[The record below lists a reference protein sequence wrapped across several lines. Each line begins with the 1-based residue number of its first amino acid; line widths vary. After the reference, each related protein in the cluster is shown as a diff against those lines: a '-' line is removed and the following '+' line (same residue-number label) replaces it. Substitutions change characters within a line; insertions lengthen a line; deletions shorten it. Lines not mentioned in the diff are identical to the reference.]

1 MTLPATK
8 LHELLETYFG
18 YKDFRR
24 GQREAIESALA
35 GQNTLVVMPTGS
47 GKSLCYQL
55 PSQILP
61 GLTIVVSPLI
71 ALMKDQVDALTTRGI
86 KATLVNSTL
95 STAETAKRL
104 QDVALGHYQ
113 LLYVTPERFGDSRFI
128 EAMRHVT
135 ISLFAVDEAHCIS
148 EWGHDFRPS
157 YLRLKNAI
165 AALGNP
171 PVIALTATATPDVR
185 DDIIKAL
192 GFTNPTSIVTG
203 FDRPNLTYG
212 VIHADPRAKIER
224 ILNLT
229 KEVEGPGIVYAGTRD
244 MVDLVREVLESN
256 GVSAVSYHAGLD
268 KSVRDDHQE
277 QFMADNVR
285 IMVAT
290 NAFGLGVD
298 KPNVRLLV
306 HTDLPGTLE
315 AYYQEAGRAGRDG
328 NDSYAVLLHHA
339 SDRHLR
345 EFFLEGENPSP
356 EVIRG
361 VWRFLSYQRGE
372 PIHTTYAEILE
383 GVGVRAPELAI
394 GTALKIL
401 EHAGLITRPREGV
414 TQGYLALSLTL
425 AEATAKLNPRA
436 KVQMEVWK
444 ALQQRFGE
452 ALQDGVPFAPELM
465 ARETGISRE
474 SLNRSLKAFAE
485 KGLVV
490 YEPPFRGQEIT
501 IVKHFGERE
510 LPLDWQAL
518 SSKRA
523 RETGK
528 LDRMEAYAYS
538 NSCRRRFILDYFGET
553 NVASVCQR
561 CDNCL

>member
-1 MTLPATK
+1 MNLAPNE
-8 LHELLETYFG
+8 LHEMLETYFG

-24 GQREAIESALA
+24 GQREAVECALA

-71 ALMKDQVDALTTRGI
+71 ALMKDQVDALTARGI

-95 STAETAKRL
+95 STTESTQRL
-104 QDVALGHYQ
+104 QNVASGHYQ
-113 LLYVTPERFGDSRFI
+113 LLYVTPERFGDVRFI
-128 EAMRHVT
+128 EAMRHLQV
-135 ISLFAVDEAHCIS
+135 SLFAIDEAHCIS

-165 AALGNP
+165 KALGNP

-192 GFTNPTSIVTG
+192 GLTNPVSIVTG
-203 FDRPNLTYG
+203 FDRPNLMYG

-229 KEVEGPGIVYAGTRD
+229 KEVAGPGIVYAGTRD

-256 GVSAVSYHAGLD
+256 GVSSVSYHAGLD
-268 KSVRDDHQE
+268 KSVREQHQE
-277 QFMADNVR
+277 QFMTDKVR

-298 KPNVRLLV
+298 KPNVRLLI

-328 NDSYAVLLHHA
+328 QQSYAVLLHHS

-356 EVIRG
+356 DIIRK
-361 VWRFLSYQRGE
+361 VWRYLSYQQGE

-383 GVGVRAPELAI
+383 NLDERVPELAI
-394 GTALKIL
+394 GTALSIL
-401 EHAGLITRPREGV
+401 EHAGLISRPREGV
-414 TQGYLALSLTL
+414 TQGYLALSLSL
-425 AEATAKLNPRA
+425 DEVTARLNPRA
-436 KVQMEVWK
+436 KVQMEVWR
-444 ALQQRFGE
+444 ALQKRFGL
-452 ALQDGVPFAPELM
+452 ALEDGVPFAPELM

-501 IVKHFGERE
+501 IKQHISDRD
-510 LPLDWQAL
+510 LPLDWVAL

-523 RETGK
+523 RETAK
-528 LDRMEAYAYS
+528 LDRMEAYAYTKA
-538 NSCRRRFILDYFGET
+538 CRRRFILDYFGERDLA
-553 NVASVCQR
+553 NHCQS
-561 CDNCL
+561 CDNCA